1 MTASTPPDPLP
12 SGVVTARRVA
22 DRLCWG
28 DPHSLDGY
36 TVHTGHAPLSD
47 GPEFVHALGAFQ
59 HSGPMRLLS
68 DGGNYPYTLAV
79 AADNERALIYYVEG
93 DVTVR
98 FYDAEDRY
106 RQAVEEWERS

>member
-1 MTASTPPDPLP
+1 
-12 SGVVTARRVA
+12 
-22 DRLCWG
+22 
-28 DPHSLDGY
+28 
-36 TVHTGHAPLSD
+36 
-47 GPEFVHALGAFQ
+47 
-59 HSGPMRLLS
+59 MRLLS